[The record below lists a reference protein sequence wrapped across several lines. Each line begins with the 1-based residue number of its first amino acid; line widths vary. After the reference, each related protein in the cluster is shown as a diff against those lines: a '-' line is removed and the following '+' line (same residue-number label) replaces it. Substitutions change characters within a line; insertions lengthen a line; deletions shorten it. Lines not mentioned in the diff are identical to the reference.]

1 MLSDERRGE
10 DVEAPASFF
19 ASPNEAC
26 GELEHVLTMLRQYE
40 PSIESA
46 DDPEL
51 LGFADK
57 ALGALTFLWR
67 HCEALSEPEDA
78 AHRENVAIQAR
89 RLSAKIAP
97 EYARPLRMIEGRL
110 PIQPPPSWAASLVRL
125 MCFVRWAARWAWLG
139 YERVS
144 PELWALAAYTY
155 ETAEHAQALTT
166 LTTPGDDARPTSIE
180 QEYLSLLFAQWISP
194 FALSPAAYCL
204 VERLIEACREDLS
217 LSPMTVREDDE
228 IVNLDTGHV
237 VLERE
242 ALTHQRK
249 QRLRYAP
256 LTRMRERMSAA
267 LETTTPVETDVHDV
281 LEQISRTVI
290 GRQRRKLVRLGER
303 TQVVRSVRAIFGY
316 GKLLAG
322 AAAGAADV
330 TDPDQLCMLR
340 DRSTQGCRLLVPAQP
355 LNIGMLARVT
365 GIFESETSLG
375 VVRWLTR
382 ADNGQWEVGL
392 QLIRGAIS
400 LLIAQPANGNWPS
413 SQHGAPIFVID
424 TEEWEPHA
432 LVAVLPKSTGNA
444 DITADL
450 VLPDAQ
456 LRLRRQRYM
465 ETGVD
470 FDLSLFSVDELF

>member
-10 DVEAPASFF
+10 DLDAPTSFLS
-19 ASPNEAC
+19 SPNEAC
-26 GELEHVLTMLRQYE
+26 GELEHVLAMLRQYDT
-40 PSIESA
+40 PLESPN
-46 DDPEL
+46 DPAL
-51 LGFADK
+51 LRFADS
-57 ALGALTFLWR
+57 ALDALALLWR
-67 HCEALSEPEDA
+67 HCEALADPEDA
-78 AHRENVAIQAR
+78 AQREDIAVQAR

-97 EYARPLRMIEGRL
+97 ELARHLRALEGRL
-110 PIQPPPSWAASLVRL
+110 PHRPPPSWATALVRL
-125 MCFVRWAARWAWLG
+125 MCMVRWAARWAWLG

-144 PELWALAAYTY
+144 PELWALAAYAY
-155 ETAEHAQALTT
+155 ETAEHAQGLTALTT
-166 LTTPGDDARPTSIE
+166 VGAEANPTCIE

-204 VERLIEACREDLS
+204 VERLIENCLEDLS

-256 LTRMRERMSAA
+256 LTRMRERMSAL
-267 LETTTPVETDVHDV
+267 LETTTPVETDVRDV

-316 GKLLAG
+316 GKLLSG
-322 AAAGAADV
+322 TSAAEVAE
-330 TDPDQLCMLR
+330 PEQLCMLR
-340 DRSTQGCRLLVPAQP
+340 DRSTQGCRLLAPSQP
-355 LNIGMLARVT
+355 LSIGMLARVT
-365 GIFESETSLG
+365 GIFEAETSLG

-392 QLIRGAIS
+392 QMIRGAIS
-400 LLIAQPANGNWPS
+400 LLTAQPANGNWPS
-413 SQHGAPIFVID
+413 ARDSAPIFVID

-432 LVAVLPKSTGNA
+432 LVAVLPKSTGNV
-444 DITADL
+444 DITAEL

-465 ETGVD
+465 ETGAD
-470 FDLSLFSVDELF
+470 FDLSLFSVDELS

>member
-10 DVEAPASFF
+10 ELDAPTSFLS
-19 ASPNEAC
+19 SPNEAC
-26 GELEHVLTMLRQYE
+26 GELEHALAMLRQYE
-40 PSIESA
+40 APIESVDDLTLITLA
-46 DDPEL
+46 DS
-51 LGFADK
+51 
-57 ALGALTFLWR
+57 ALDALAFLWR
-67 HCEALSEPEDA
+67 HCEALNDPNDA
-78 AHRENVAIQAR
+78 AQREDIAIQAR

-97 EYARPLRMIEGRL
+97 ELARPLRALEGRL
-110 PIQPPPSWAASLVRL
+110 PHQPPPSWAATLVRL
-125 MCFVRWAARWAWLG
+125 ICMVRWAARWAWLG

-155 ETAEHAQALTT
+155 ETGEHAQGLAALTT
-166 LTTPGDDARPTSIE
+166 VGAAAIPTSIE

-194 FALSPAAYCL
+194 FALSPSAYFL
-204 VERLIEACREDLS
+204 VERLIENCREDLS
-217 LSPMTVREDDE
+217 LSPITVREDDE

-237 VLERE
+237 MLERE

-256 LTRMRERMSAA
+256 LTRMRERMSAV
-267 LETTTPVETDVHDV
+267 LETTTPVATDVRDV

-322 AAAGAADV
+322 ANGADV
-330 TDPDQLCMLR
+330 AGPEQLCMLR
-340 DRSTQGCRLLVPAQP
+340 DRSTQGCRLLAPAQP
-355 LNIGMLARVT
+355 LSIGMLARVT
-365 GIFESETSLG
+365 GIFEAETSLG

-392 QLIRGAIS
+392 QMIRGAIS
-400 LLIAQPANGNWPS
+400 LLTAQPASGNWPS
-413 SQHGAPIFVID
+413 DRDSAPILVID

-444 DITADL
+444 DITAEL

-470 FDLSLFSVDELF
+470 FDMSLFSVDELS

>member
-10 DVEAPASFF
+10 DVEAPASFLT
-19 ASPNEAC
+19 SPHEAC
-26 GELEHVLTMLRQYE
+26 GALENVLLMLRQYE
-40 PSIESA
+40 ASTESA
-46 DDPEL
+46 DDLAL
-51 LGFADK
+51 L
-57 ALGALTFLWR
+57 ALVDRALDAFKFLWR
-67 HCEALSEPEDA
+67 HCEVLAETDDA
-78 AHRENVAIQAR
+78 AQREHIAAQAR
-89 RLSAKIAP
+89 RLSAKIAL
-97 EYARPLRMIEGRL
+97 EYARPLRVIEGRL
-110 PIQPPPSWAASLVRL
+110 PIQPPPSWATSLVRL
-125 MCFVRWAARWAWLG
+125 MCLVRWAARWAWLG

-166 LTTPGDDARPTSIE
+166 LTAIGDDASRTSIE

-242 ALTHQRK
+242 ALTYQRK

-316 GKLLAG
+316 RKLLAG
-322 AAAGAADV
+322 AASPDV
-330 TDPDQLCMLR
+330 AEPEQLCMLR
-340 DRSTQGCRLLVPAQP
+340 DRSTQGCRLLVPAQR
-355 LNIGMLARVT
+355 LSIGMLARVT
-365 GIFESETSLG
+365 GIFEAETSLG

-400 LLIAQPANGNWPS
+400 LLVAQPANGNWPS
-413 SQHGAPIFVID
+413 SEDGARIIVID

-432 LVAVLPKSTGNA
+432 LVAALPKSTGNA
-444 DITADL
+444 DITAEL

-470 FDLSLFSVDELF
+470 FDLSLFSVDELS

>member
-1 MLSDERRGE
+1 MLSDERRGD
-10 DVEAPASFF
+10 DVEAPTSFL
-19 ASPNEAC
+19 ASPTEAC
-26 GELEHVLTMLRQYE
+26 GELEHILAALRQYE
-40 PSIESA
+40 APLESA
-46 DDPEL
+46 DDPTL
-51 LGFADK
+51 LRLADR
-57 ALGALTFLWR
+57 ALDALTLLWR
-67 HCEALSEPEDA
+67 HCEALDA
-78 AHRENVAIQAR
+78 SDDATATQRENIATQAR

-97 EYARPLRMIEGRL
+97 ELARPLRALEGRL
-110 PIQPPPSWAASLVRL
+110 PQQPPPSWAPSLVRL
-125 MCFVRWAARWAWLG
+125 MCMVRWAARWAWLG
-139 YERVS
+139 YERV
-144 PELWALAAYTY
+144 PAELWALAAYTY
-155 ETAEHAQALTT
+155 EAGEHAQGLTVLTT
-166 LTTPGDDARPTSIE
+166 VGAASSPTSIE

-194 FALSPAAYCL
+194 FALSPSAYFV
-204 VERLIEACREDLS
+204 VERLIEGCREDLS
-217 LSPMTVREDDE
+217 LSPITVREDDE

-237 VLERE
+237 MLERE

-256 LTRMRERMSAA
+256 LTRMRERMSSV
-267 LETTTPVETDVHDV
+267 LETTTPVETDVRDV

-316 GKLLAG
+316 GKLLSG
-322 AAAGAADV
+322 ASAVDV
-330 TDPDQLCMLR
+330 TEPEQFCMLR

-355 LNIGMLARVT
+355 LSIGTLARVT
-365 GIFESETSLG
+365 GIFEAETSLG
-375 VVRWLTR
+375 VIRWLTR

-400 LLIAQPANGNWPS
+400 LLSAQSAHGNWPS
-413 SQHGAPIFVID
+413 AQDSAPIFVID

-444 DITADL
+444 DITAEL

-465 ETGVD
+465 ETGAD
-470 FDLSLFSVDELF
+470 FDLSLFSVDELS